1 MGQLR
6 GSTGLS
12 LNPEKSGNCRVL
24 FEGLQG
30 QKGDKF
36 IGKRQLLLPP
46 REVGDVL
53 QELWQRVDCV
63 SRDLHRLWS

>member
-1 MGQLR
+1 MVQLR

-12 LNPEKSGNCRVL
+12 PNPEKSGNCRVL

-46 REVGDVL
+46 REVGGVL
-53 QELWQRVDCV
+53 QELWQRT
-63 SRDLHRLWS
+63 SRDTGDLHKLWN